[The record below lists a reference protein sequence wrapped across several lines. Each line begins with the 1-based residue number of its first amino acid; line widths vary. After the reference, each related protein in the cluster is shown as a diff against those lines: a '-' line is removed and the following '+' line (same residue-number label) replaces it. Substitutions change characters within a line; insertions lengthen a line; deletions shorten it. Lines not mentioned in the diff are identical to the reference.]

1 MHRRLVAPL
10 AALALLVSVVLS
22 ACGGGGG
29 TPLSRADFTDLA
41 NKACKNLTKA
51 NDDLMTAEGEAVTG
65 KELTKRFAAA
75 ADGLAAFADELGEP
89 EPPSIIASQV
99 GKLVDDV
106 STYSDLLRDLGNRA
120 KPNQDYQELQHAH
133 QPLVMR
139 LNDIAG
145 RTTTLIA
152 ELQFGGCL
160 PRVP

>member
-1 MHRRLVAPL
+1 MQRRLLTSL
-10 AALALLVSVVLS
+10 AALALLAVS

-51 NDDLMTAEGEAVTG
+51 NDDLMTAEGEAVKG
-65 KELTKRFAAA
+65 KELTKRFETA
-75 ADGLAAFADELGEP
+75 ADGLASFADELSQP
-89 EPPSIIASQV
+89 EPPSVVASQV
-99 GKLVDDV
+99 SKLIDEVAA
-106 STYSDLLRDLGNRA
+106 YSDLLRDLGTRA
-120 KPNQDYQELQHAH
+120 KPSEDYQALQHAH

-139 LNDIAG
+139 LNEIAG
-145 RTTTLIA
+145 RTTTLIQ